1 MHYASQA
8 WAAQTQPLSTEQ
20 YRVTGHQV
28 MYCLCTN
35 PFCGSWQKKSF
46 PPLPASWWG
55 QQPRKSV
62 ALSQH
67 PSTSPPHAGK
77 LTVLPCGLG
86 NPSGVCRQERVKAW
100 HSTSVYSPH
109 ISMAL
114 QTSLL
119 SWSVFLS
126 GWYTGMLL
134 WNEHQM
140 QMVILAFGN
149 ITGGFEL

>member
-1 MHYASQA
+1 MLYASHA
-8 WAAQTQPLSTEQ
+8 WVAQTQPLSTQQ
-20 YRVTGHQV
+20 YRVMGHQV

-67 PSTSPPHAGK
+67 PSTSPPHVGK

-86 NPSGVCRQERVKAW
+86 NPSGRKEWRLDTATQYIHLTLAW
-100 HSTSVYSPH
+100 HCGPACYRGVLFWVVGIQECFFEMSIKCKWLFWP
-109 ISMAL
+109 L
-114 QTSLL
+114 
-119 SWSVFLS
+119 
-126 GWYTGMLL
+126 
-134 WNEHQM
+134 
-140 QMVILAFGN
+140 VI
-149 ITGGFEL
+149 